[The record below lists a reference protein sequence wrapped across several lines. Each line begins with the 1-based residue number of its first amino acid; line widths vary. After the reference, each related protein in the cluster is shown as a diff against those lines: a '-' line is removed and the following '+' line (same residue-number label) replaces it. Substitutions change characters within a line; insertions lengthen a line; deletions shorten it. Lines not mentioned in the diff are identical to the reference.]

1 MDCDCIEAGHGELVP
16 LYWHC
21 VNQSMASTALDAA
34 EQSRLNEARK
44 LVKQEAFRMKRAL
57 DASVN
62 DDARTQFQS

>member
-1 MDCDCIEAGHGELVP
+1 
-16 LYWHC
+16 
-21 VNQSMASTALDAA
+21 MASTALDAA